1 MSAGPV
7 GITCVGAV
15 IILPV
20 IRHLRS
26 DRDAIIAGALAGPLA
41 MLPAIIFFVC
51 MCPFYPQILGEAL
64 P

>member
-1 MSAGPV
+1 
-7 GITCVGAV
+7 VGAV